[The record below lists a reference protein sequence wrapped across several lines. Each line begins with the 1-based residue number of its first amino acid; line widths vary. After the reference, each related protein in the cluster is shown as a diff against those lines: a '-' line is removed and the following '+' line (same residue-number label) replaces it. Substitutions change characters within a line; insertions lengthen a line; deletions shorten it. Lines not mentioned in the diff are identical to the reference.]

1 MNTGT
6 PAAGQGQAKNLVS
19 ILTSL
24 ATASRS
30 FVGVTL
36 AGTKTGPGLIQP
48 LNYPITTAAPIPSGS
63 QSMYYIY
70 PLNPPCL
77 FRICAT
83 FSTSGTLWIER
94 ANYQNETHPEAGGDT
109 INEVLNSGTA
119 LVANAMYIFDIS
131 VDKGEY
137 ISANYSV
144 NTTILKFSLSEINLQ
159 E

>member
-1 MNTGT
+1 
-6 PAAGQGQAKNLVS
+6 
-19 ILTSL
+19 
-24 ATASRS
+24 
-30 FVGVTL
+30 
-36 AGTKTGPGLIQP
+36 
-48 LNYPITTAAPIPSGS
+48 
-63 QSMYYIY
+63 MYYIY